1 MQAHSTLPQP
11 DRRAALKA
19 STAFVAALA
28 TIGLLRPG
36 AAAAQANAFAAT
48 SVEEAFKALG
58 ATPAASGEINLASPD
73 IAENGAVVQVGITS
87 KLPKTTEIH
96 LLVEKNPMPLV
107 ASMSIPE
114 GTEPFVQLRSKMG
127 QTTTVWALVKAD
139 GKWYSASKET
149 KVTLGGCGG

>member
-1 MQAHSTLPQP
+1 MHPST
-11 DRRAALKA
+11 RREALKTSSA
-19 STAFVAALA
+19 LLSALA
-28 TIGLLRPG
+28 AIGLLGPG
-36 AAAAQANAFAAT
+36 RAQAQAQNAFAAT
-48 SVEEAFKALG
+48 SVEDAFKALG
-58 ATPAASGEINLASPD
+58 ATPAASGELNVASPD

-87 KLPKTTEIH
+87 RLPGTTELH

-107 ASMSIPE
+107 ASMNIPE

-127 QTTTVWALVKAD
+127 QTTTVWALAKAD

>member
-1 MQAHSTLPQP
+1 VNEPRTLRHPE
-11 DRRAALKA
+11 RRAALKA
-19 STAFVAALA
+19 SSALMAALA
-28 TIGLLRPG
+28 GIGLIG
-36 AAAAQANAFAAT
+36 SGSAAAQANAFAAT
-48 SVEEAFKALG
+48 SVDDVFKALG
-58 ATPAASGEINLASPD
+58 ATPAASTELTVGSPD

-87 KLPKTTEIH
+87 KLAKTTEIH

-114 GTEPFVQLRSKMG
+114 GTESFVQLRAKMG
-127 QTTTVWALVKAD
+127 QTTTVWALIKAD